1 MYKVDRLYHFGKMT
15 RINLVD
21 PRELANAHVFAEW
34 REIKM
39 IPKALARSLRTQS
52 PDVVLKKIPMNFT
65 LNKGHVTFFYDKGA
79 YLRRRYELLTAE
91 LERRGY
97 KYNKEAKFD
106 PDGVM
111 NQDIWNGDYEP
122 TPEAYCVIRERI
134 AEKIALKPE
143 WYKFS

>member
-1 MYKVDRLYHFGKMT
+1 MT